1 MPTSS
6 ERKALIFFAAVTLLG
21 GSVRV
26 YRAANRNAAPDP
38 AARAAL
44 ALQLKA
50 ADSARKTKGTR
61 PSKRER
67 KQKKAVQAAGPVDL
81 DLASA
86 EQIEALPY
94 IGPSLAKRIVDDR
107 DSLGPFGSLE
117 ALERVKG
124 IGPAMVVRLGPSVTF
139 SLFPRPSNT
148 VTSRRSE
155 LPRARRKPHR
165 RDQLP

>member
-6 ERKALIFFAAVTLLG
+6 ERKALVFFAAVTLLG
-21 GSVRV
+21 GSVRLH
-26 YRAANRNAAPDP
+26 RSANRNAAPDP

-50 ADSARKTKGTR
+50 ADSARRVKGSR

-67 KQKKAVQAAGPVDL
+67 KQKQAVPAAGPVDL
-81 DLASA
+81 DVASA
-86 EQIEALPY
+86 EQIEALPW
-94 IGPSLAKRIVDDR
+94 IGPALAKRIVADR
-107 DSLGPFGSLE
+107 DSLGPFGSLDG
-117 ALERVKG
+117 LDRVKG
-124 IGPAMVVRLGPSVTF
+124 IGPSMVVRLGPRVTF

-148 VTSRRSE
+148 VISRRSE